1 MKEKKGRMIFV
12 DREGKQKRQEMIRN
26 QVGRHMNELP
36 EGRVLAVVPDL
47 NLKGVMVGLVVVDKT
62 GDEPR
67 INMILMRKILKGRH
81 DLAVTMN
88 ELVEKFELS
97 RDRVTIDLSL
107 GLELRN
113 QNWPNEETKWR
124 ESRD

>member
-113 QNWPNEETKWR
+113 QNWPNMETNWR